1 MGFFKN
7 IGSKLK
13 RVISIK
19 NLTNVATGQFG
30 AVAKDALRVA
40 TTNAPTS
47 KGAGFT
53 PDNMFLNPSLQVPQS
68 VIDVAD
74 AKGKVFYN
82 KVTKTIADE
91 PAVQNVSD
99 FFTKTYLQSM
109 YEKYKTW
116 VILIF
121 VAVVSFILYKVFGKK
136 KTATRARVR
145 R

>member
-40 TTNAPTS
+40 TTNAPVK
-47 KGAGFT
+47 KGAGT
-53 PDNMFLNPSLQVPQS
+53 TVDTTFLNPNTQIPPQAMS
-68 VIDVAD
+68 VIEGQ
-74 AKGKVFYN
+74 GKVFGA
-82 KVTKTIADE
+82 KVSQAISGE
-91 PAVQNVSD
+91 PAVQNVAD

-121 VAVVSFILYKVFGKK
+121 VSVVSLILYKVLGKK
-136 KTATRARVR
+136 KSTRARVR